1 MGGATAPLEAL
12 AGREELSTPSVLLA
26 PRLSL
31 CFALARWL
39 LHVWW
44 RWSKPYAAVAFLVV
58 SVSGG
63 RGGAGQRGSEAR
75 HWLAR
80 MSGPA
85 PECKNKA
92 PGAEQVRAASD
103 CRETRARAV
112 LVCCVAPGRRSQR
125 PGGDQLARAPGS

>member
-26 PRLSL
+26 PRLSH

-58 SVSGG
+58 SVGGG
-63 RGGAGQRGSEAR
+63 RGGAGRRGSEAR

-92 PGAEQVRAASD
+92 PGRSRCVQPPIVAR
-103 CRETRARAV
+103 RARA
-112 LVCCVAPGRRSQR
+112 LYSFVALL
-125 PGGDQLARAPGS
+125 LAEEANVQEAIS